1 MKKAKKSR
9 IIEII
14 NQLIED
20 DAKRESGKGERLT
33 PNSRYYLMVEI
44 RELCGGEGLLEDE
57 MSL

>member
-20 DAKRESGKGERLT
+20 DAKRDSGKGTMLT
-33 PNSRYYLMVEI
+33 QISRYYLMVEV
-44 RELCGGEGLLEDE
+44 RELCGGEGPLEDE